1 MAKEQVLERYLSGL
15 LDGDRS
21 HCRTIIE
28 ETLQSGIPANQVYMD
43 VIWPIMNEIDRLYR
57 RDIISSAQES
67 FATRINRMIVDQ
79 LQNKLPQKARVA
91 KKIVVCSAASEQG
104 ELGAQMIADF
114 FESNGWEVRFLGS
127 SVNNDDITEFVQ
139 AYQPDLL
146 TIYGMQARNAPDIR
160 RLIDVLRTINA
171 CPQMRIMLSGGV
183 FGRAEGLWEEIGAD
197 LYAETAS
204 EAIRI
209 ANGEEEDVPAPRR
222 TINRRKRCKEESLSA
237 EMTQRRSPE
246 GETGT
251 DASMRLTEQAELIS

>member
-1 MAKEQVLERYLSGL
+1 MAKTQVLERYLSGL
-15 LDGDRS
+15 LEGDRS
-21 HCRTIIE
+21 YCRTIIE

-79 LQNKLPQKARVA
+79 LQNKLPRKPQVA
-91 KKIVVCSAASEQG
+91 KRIVVCSAASEQG

-114 FESNGWEVRFLGS
+114 FESNGWDVRFLGS
-127 SVNNDDITEFVQ
+127 SVNNDDIAEFVQ
-139 AYQPDLL
+139 TYQPDILV
-146 TIYGMQARNAPDIR
+146 IYGMQAKKAPDMR
-160 RLIDVLRTINA
+160 LLIDKLRTINA

-183 FGRAEGLWEEIGAD
+183 FDRAEGLWEEIGAD

-209 ANGEEEDVPAPRR
+209 ANAHQEDVPTPRR
-222 TINRRKRCKEESLSA
+222 TINRRKRRKEETLPTETAQA
-237 EMTQRRSPE
+237 EST
-246 GETGT
+246 ETENGT
-251 DASMRLTEQAELIS
+251 HESMQVTEQAEPVL